1 MLNKQLIAKVAK
13 STFALSHNTLPCS
26 SSMATVIA
34 PAIQKRTKVTLPDLA
49 YDYSA
54 LEPVI
59 SAEIMQLHHSKHHQT
74 YVNNYNVASEKL
86 SEAIAK
92 GKNII
97 YIKNGFF
104 AQRMVS
110 YRNN

>member
-1 MLNKQLIAKVAK
+1 MLLNKIISAKVAR
-13 STFALSHNTLPCS
+13 TAFALTQNSLPCS
-26 SSMATVIA
+26 NVFAAGSASSM
-34 PAIQKRTKVTLPDLA
+34 QKRTKVSLPDLP

-86 SEAIAK
+86 SEAVAK
-92 GKNII
+92 GIS
-97 YIKNGFF
+97 IKFDF
-104 AQRMVS
+104 D
-110 YRNN
+110 

>member
-1 MLNKQLIAKVAK
+1 MFLNKVSIPKIAKSA
-13 STFALSHNTLPCS
+13 FALSQNSLPCGS
-26 SSMATVIA
+26 LMTASIA
-34 PAIQKRTKVTLPDLA
+34 PSMQKRCKVTLPDLP

-86 SEAIAK
+86 SEAVAK
-92 GKNII
+92 GNKYHFYQCETVKHII
-97 YIKNGFF
+97 L
-104 AQRMVS
+104 
-110 YRNN
+110 RNT

>member
-1 MLNKQLIAKVAK
+1 MLLNKITIAKVAR
-13 STFALSHNTLPCS
+13 TAFALTQNSLPCS
-26 SSMATVIA
+26 SVSTAGTGA
-34 PAIQKRTKVTLPDLA
+34 LSIQKRTKVSLPDLP

-86 SEAIAK
+86 SEAVAK
-92 GKNII
+92 GINMKF
-97 YIKNGFF
+97 GL
-104 AQRMVS
+104 
-110 YRNN
+110 

>member
-1 MLNKQLIAKVAK
+1 MLLNKGSLAKAAK
-13 STFALSHNTLPCS
+13 TAFALSKNSLPCVNS
-26 SSMATVIA
+26 ISASVVPTM
-34 PAIQKRTKVTLPDLA
+34 QKRSKVTLPDLP

-92 GKNII
+92 GMNT
-97 YIKNGFF
+97 
-104 AQRMVS
+104 
-110 YRNN
+110 

>member
-1 MLNKQLIAKVAK
+1 MLLNKVSIPKLAK
-13 STFALSHNTLPCS
+13 SAFALSQHSLPCGS
-26 SSMATVIA
+26 LMTASIA
-34 PAIQKRTKVTLPDLA
+34 PSVQKRTKVTLPDLP

-86 SEAIAK
+86 SEAVAK
-92 GKNII
+92 GDK
-97 YIKNGFF
+97 YHMYKSTLIK
-104 AQRMVS
+104 
-110 YRNN
+110 

>member
-1 MLNKQLIAKVAK
+1 MLLNKRSIAKAA
-13 STFALSHNTLPCS
+13 TTAFALSKNSLPCVNS
-26 SSMATVIA
+26 ISASVVPM
-34 PAIQKRTKVTLPDLA
+34 QKRSKVTLPDLP

-92 GKNII
+92 G
-97 YIKNGFF
+97 
-104 AQRMVS
+104 
-110 YRNN
+110 RNT